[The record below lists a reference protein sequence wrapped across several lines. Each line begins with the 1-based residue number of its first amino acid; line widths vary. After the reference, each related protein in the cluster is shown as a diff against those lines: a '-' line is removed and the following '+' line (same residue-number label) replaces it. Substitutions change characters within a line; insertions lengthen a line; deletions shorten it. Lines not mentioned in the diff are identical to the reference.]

1 MDAPY
6 QANILLVDDDDALLN
21 FLATVLQDEYAHRV
35 VKARSGQEAVG
46 LLKDGKS
53 FFDMMFLDYYMPEMN
68 GLQVMKWMQENGI
81 ETPVVMLTG
90 AGSEEIAVE
99 AMKLGAYDY
108 LRKEQIDIQHLGTVI
123 EATRERRLF
132 RIARQEEEEK
142 AREILLN
149 KEATEKVRMVI
160 NAITPALNSALADI
174 AVELEIHA
182 RNALDALPEGEAR
195 RKMRACFNEIQR
207 QVNVLESGISGLLNL
222 YQLVYA
228 RHEMSKEISDLEKE
242 LEERI
247 RRIQSRSGGQA
258 GDRTRS

>member
-1 MDAPY
+1 MEAAY

-21 FLATVLQDEYAHRV
+21 FLASVLQDEYAHRV

-46 LLKDGKS
+46 LLRDGKT
-53 FFDMMFLDYYMPEMN
+53 FFDMMFLDYFMPEMN
-68 GLQVMKWMQENGI
+68 GLQVMKWMHDNGI
-81 ETPVVMLTG
+81 DTPVVMLTG
-90 AGSEEIAVE
+90 AGNEEIAVE

-149 KEATEKVRMVI
+149 KEATEKVRTVI

-182 RNALDALPEGEAR
+182 KNALDSLPEGEAR
-195 RKMRACFNEIQR
+195 MRIKAVLNEVHR
-207 QVNVLESGISGLLNL
+207 QVNVLESGINGLLNL

-228 RHEMSKEISDLEKE
+228 RHEMSDAISSLEKE

-247 RRIQSRSGGQA
+247 SRLQNRAPGEQPS
-258 GDRTRS
+258 R

>member
-1 MDAPY
+1 MHAVPY
-6 QANILLVDDDDALLN
+6 QANILLVDDDEALLN
-21 FLATVLQDEYAHRV
+21 FLAAVLQDEYAHRV
-35 VKARSGQEAVG
+35 VKAHSGHEAVG
-46 LLKDGKS
+46 LLKDGKT

-68 GLQVMKWMQENGI
+68 GLQVMQWMQDNGI

-90 AGSEEIAVE
+90 AGNEEIAVE

-142 AREILLN
+142 AKEILLN
-149 KEATEKVRMVI
+149 KEATEKVRAVI

-182 RNALDALPEGEAR
+182 KNVLETLPEGEE
-195 RKMRACFNEIQR
+195 RKKINAVLNEVHR
-207 QVNVLESGISGLLNL
+207 QVNVLESGINGLLNL

-228 RHEMSKEISDLEKE
+228 RHEMSDAISDLEKE

-247 RRIQSRSGGQA
+247 NQLRRSGE
-258 GDRTRS
+258 

>member
-1 MDAPY
+1 MQTLSN
-6 QANILLVDDDDALLN
+6 QANILLVDDDDAFLN
-21 FLATVLQDEYAHRV
+21 FLATVLQDEYSHRV
-35 VKARSGQEAVG
+35 VKARSGHEAVS
-46 LLKDGKS
+46 LLKDGKT
-53 FFDMMFLDYYMPEMN
+53 FFDMMFLDYYMPEVN
-68 GLQVMKWMQENGI
+68 GLGVMKWMQQEGI

-90 AGSEEIAVE
+90 AGNEEIAVE

-142 AREILLN
+142 AREIFLN
-149 KEATEKVRMVI
+149 KEATEKVRTVI

-182 RNALDALPEGEAR
+182 RNSLEALPEGEAR
-195 RKMRACFNEIQR
+195 VKMNSIVNEIRR
-207 QVNVLESGISGLLNL
+207 QVNVLESGINGLLSL

-228 RHEMSKEISDLEKE
+228 RHEMSDALSELERE

-247 RRIQSRSGGQA
+247 SQLLRRSGG
-258 GDRTRS
+258 D